1 MCPPLCPWASNQA
14 CPSKA
19 STPSAAT
26 ASCLDVVHVSL
37 RPVSESRAVGGVYDV
52 RSKTQCVALVFQ
64 MQKLWKH
71 IKHKYENKE

>member
-1 MCPPLCPWASNQA
+1 MLGVYVKPAVASRL
-14 CPSKA
+14 P
-19 STPSAAT
+19 T

-52 RSKTQCVALVFQ
+52 RSKTQCVARVFQ